1 MYFNFSLFCI
11 AEMNISS
18 STGGNVTLSCTL
30 ASRNIATK
38 LGLTVAYA
46 VVFIIALFGNCAI
59 ILIAK
64 TKRRIRKVAFNFFII
79 SMATADI
86 MDALIAV
93 PLTVIYFHNGPLWF
107 GGLLGDISCKI
118 LHFLNNLSLAASVF
132 TLAVISVDRY
142 LAIVHVLRE
151 PLSRRKVKLAV
162 VSLWLLAS
170 LLMSTYLIKY
180 KTLLKED
187 GRHHCHGVWVMD
199 DGAKNFRM
207 YQYETVTRFIFMY
220 VIPLFLMAAL
230 YSLIIR
236 VLKRRQ
242 AFGENMSQI
251 RIQHQNVTV
260 IKMLVTVVLLFAF
273 CWLPT
278 HVVSLTTAFSYEK
291 ILCWPISLTLTLFV
305 PSHANSAINPCIYL
319 IFNENFRKGLKDLLI
334 RCRKT
339 GNRRIP
345 TKKIKQWPGS
355 STLER
360 DPNRGGIKGYFR
372 HLSKEKTSDSDDVY
386 DTRL

>member
-1 MYFNFSLFCI
+1 
-11 AEMNISS
+11 MNSS
-18 STGGNVTLSCTL
+18 SSAGGNDSLSCTL
-30 ASRNIATK
+30 ASPNTASK
-38 LGLTVAYA
+38 LGLTFAYA
-46 VVFIIALFGNCAI
+46 VVFIVALFGNCAI

-86 MDALIAV
+86 MDALFAV
-93 PLTVIYFHNGPLWF
+93 PLTVIFFYNDSLWF
-107 GGLLGDISCKI
+107 EGLLGDITCKI
-118 LHFLNNLSLAASVF
+118 LHFLNNLSLGASVF
-132 TLAVISVDRY
+132 TLAAISVDRY

-151 PLSRRKVKLAV
+151 PLSKRKVKLAV
-162 VSLWLLAS
+162 VSLWLFAS

-180 KTLLKED
+180 ETVQEED
-187 GRHHCHGVWVMD
+187 GRHHCLGVWDAD
-199 DGAKNFRM
+199 DPAKSFRM

-220 VIPLFLMAAL
+220 VIPLFLMAVL

-273 CWLPT
+273 CWIPT
-278 HVVSLTTAFSYEK
+278 HVVSLMTAFSYEK
-291 ILCWPISLTLTLFV
+291 LLCWPISLTLTLFL
-305 PSHANSAINPCIYL
+305 PSHANGAINPCIYL

-334 RCRKT
+334 RCRRKT

>member
-1 MYFNFSLFCI
+1 
-11 AEMNISS
+11 MNISS
-18 STGGNVTLSCTL
+18 STGGNGSLFCTL
-30 ASRNIATK
+30 ASASTATK
-38 LGLTVAYA
+38 LGLTAAYA
-46 VVFIIALFGNCAI
+46 VVFIVALFGNCAI

-86 MDALIAV
+86 MDVLFAV
-93 PLTVIYFHNGPLWF
+93 PLTVIFFYNGSLWF

-118 LHFLNNLSLAASVF
+118 LRFLTNLSLAASVF
-132 TLAVISVDRY
+132 TLAAISVDRY

-151 PLSRRKVKLAV
+151 PLSKRKVKLAV

-180 KTLLKED
+180 KTVQIKEN
-187 GRHHCHGVWVMD
+187 GRHHCQGFWVD
-199 DGAKNFRM
+199 DREKNFRM

-251 RIQHQNVTV
+251 RIQRQNVTV
-260 IKMLVTVVLLFAF
+260 IKMVVTVVLVFAF
-273 CWLPT
+273 CWLPV
-278 HVVSLTTAFSYEK
+278 HVVSLMTAFSYEK
-291 ILCWPISLTLTLFV
+291 LLCWPISLTFSLFV

-339 GNRRIP
+339 GNRRVP

-360 DPNRGGIKGYFR
+360 DPNRGGIRGYFR

>member
-1 MYFNFSLFCI
+1 
-11 AEMNISS
+11 MNISS
-18 STGGNVTLSCTL
+18 SIGGNVSLSCTL
-30 ASRNIATK
+30 ASPNTATK

-46 VVFIIALFGNCAI
+46 VVFIVALFGNCAI

-86 MDALIAV
+86 MDALFSV
-93 PLTVIYFHNGPLWF
+93 PLTVLYFYNASLWF

-118 LHFLNNLSLAASVF
+118 LQFLSNLSLAASVF
-132 TLAVISVDRY
+132 TLAAISVDRY

-151 PLSRRKVKLAV
+151 PLSKKKVKLVV

-170 LLMSTYLIKY
+170 LLTSTYLVKY
-180 KTLLKED
+180 KVDQMGD
-187 GRHHCHGVWVMD
+187 GRHFCIGVWVD
-199 DGAKNFRM
+199 DRAKALRI
-207 YQYETVTRFIFMY
+207 YQYETVIRFIFMY
-220 VIPLFLMAAL
+220 IIPLVLMAVL

-260 IKMLVTVVLLFAF
+260 IKMLVTVVLIFVF
-273 CWLPT
+273 CWIPI
-278 HVVSLTTAFSYEK
+278 HVASLTNGFSKEK
-291 ILCWPISLTLTLFV
+291 LLCWPISLTLALFV

-334 RCRKT
+334 RCRRKV
-339 GNRRIP
+339 GNRQIP

-372 HLSKEKTSDSDDVY
+372 HLSKEKTTDTDDVY

>member
-1 MYFNFSLFCI
+1 
-11 AEMNISS
+11 MNISS
-18 STGGNVTLSCTL
+18 STGGNDSLSRTL
-30 ASRNIATK
+30 ASPNTATK

-46 VVFIIALFGNCAI
+46 VVFIVALFGNCAI

-86 MDALIAV
+86 MDALFAV
-93 PLTVIYFHNGPLWF
+93 PLTVIFFYNGSLWF

-118 LHFLNNLSLAASVF
+118 LRFLTNLSLAASVF
-132 TLAVISVDRY
+132 TLAAISVDRY

-151 PLSRRKVKLAV
+151 PLSKRKVKLAV

-180 KTLLKED
+180 KTVLQKN
-187 GRHHCHGVWVMD
+187 GRHHCVGSWAD
-199 DGAKNFRM
+199 ERAKNFRM

-236 VLKRRQ
+236 VLKKRQ

-251 RIQHQNVTV
+251 RIQRQNVTV
-260 IKMLVTVVLLFAF
+260 IKMLLTVVLLFAF
-273 CWLPT
+273 CWLPA
-278 HVVSLTTAFSYEK
+278 HMVSLTTAFSYEK
-291 ILCWPISLTLTLFV
+291 LLCWPISLTFTLFV

-360 DPNRGGIKGYFR
+360 DPNRGGIRGYFR

>member
-1 MYFNFSLFCI
+1 
-11 AEMNISS
+11 MNISS
-18 STGGNVTLSCTL
+18 ATGGNDSLSCTVL
-30 ASRNIATK
+30 ASPNTATK

-46 VVFIIALFGNCAI
+46 VVFIVALFGNCAI

-86 MDALIAV
+86 MDALFAV
-93 PLTVIYFHNGPLWF
+93 PLTVIFFYNGSLWF

-118 LHFLNNLSLAASVF
+118 LRFLTNLSLAASVF
-132 TLAVISVDRY
+132 TLAAISVDRY

-151 PLSRRKVKLAV
+151 PLSKRKVKLAV

-180 KTLLKED
+180 KTVLQKN
-187 GRHHCHGVWVMD
+187 GRHHCVGGWAD
-199 DGAKNFRM
+199 DRAKNFRM

-236 VLKRRQ
+236 VLKKRQ

-251 RIQHQNVTV
+251 RIQRQNVTV

-273 CWLPT
+273 CWLPA
-278 HVVSLTTAFSYEK
+278 HMVSLTTAFSYEK
-291 ILCWPISLTLTLFV
+291 LLCWPISLTFTLFV

-345 TKKIKQWPGS
+345 TKKIKQWSGS

-360 DPNRGGIKGYFR
+360 DPNRGGIRGYFR

>member
-1 MYFNFSLFCI
+1 
-11 AEMNISS
+11 MNISS
-18 STGGNVTLSCTL
+18 LTGGNDSPSCTL
-30 ASRNIATK
+30 ASANTTIK
-38 LGLTVAYA
+38 LGLTAAYA
-46 VVFIIALFGNCAI
+46 VVFIVALFGNCAI

-86 MDALIAV
+86 LDALFAV
-93 PLTVIYFHNGPLWF
+93 PLTVIFFYKGNLWF

-118 LHFLNNLSLAASVF
+118 LRFLSNLSLAASVF
-132 TLAVISVDRY
+132 TLAAISVDRY

-151 PLSRRKVKLAV
+151 PLSKRKVKLAV
-162 VSLWLLAS
+162 ASLWLLAS

-180 KTLLKED
+180 KSILKES
-187 GRHHCHGVWVMD
+187 GRYHCQGVWVD
-199 DGAKNFRM
+199 DVKKNFRM

-251 RIQHQNVTV
+251 RIQRQNVTV

-273 CWLPT
+273 CWLPV

-291 ILCWPISLTLTLFV
+291 FLCWPISLTFSLFV

-345 TKKIKQWPGS
+345 SKKTKQWPGS

-360 DPNRGGIKGYFR
+360 DPNRGGIRGYFR